1 MRRLSSLKPDLL
13 LAADCCYIDQDGQS
27 PSTPHFIQACKGQA
41 GAVLLLL
48 LLAAA
53 LQLLAGSR

>member
-1 MRRLSSLKPDLL
+1 VRRLASLKPDLL

-41 GAVLLLL
+41 QAMGVLLLL
-48 LLAAA
+48 LVVVLVY
-53 LQLLAGSR
+53 